1 LNPFQQEEQAL
12 PGKSIIGAWAG
23 VIAGLA
29 LVVLSASILYGV
41 ALRMFG
47 IEDIWSFDLDIFVM
61 IWFGMVGAAYTAH
74 LDSHVTAGIA
84 LERRWT
90 RAAGTLRIVRF
101 ILTAIYLLALV
112 FFGVIL
118 TWQSFESHTTTW
130 DLALWPEWIA
140 QAAVPVGAFAWLAVI
155 LSRLIDTLRSR

>member
-1 LNPFQQEEQAL
+1 LDPFGQDDQAL
-12 PGKSIIGAWAG
+12 PGKSIVGAWSG

-41 ALRMFG
+41 TLRMLG
-47 IEDIWSFDLDIFVM
+47 LEDIWSFDLDIFVM

-101 ILTAIYLLALV
+101 TLTAIYLLALV
-112 FFGVIL
+112 LFGVIL

-130 DLALWPEWIA
+130 DLALWPEWVA
-140 QAAVPVGAFAWLAVI
+140 QAAVPVGALAWLIVI
-155 LSRLIDTLRSR
+155 LSRLVDALRNR

>member
-1 LNPFQQEEQAL
+1 MDPFGQDAQTL
-12 PGKSIIGAWAG
+12 PGKSVVGAWSG

-29 LVVLSASILYGV
+29 LVILSASILYGV
-41 ALRMFG
+41 TLRMLG

-90 RAAGTLRIVRF
+90 RAAGTLRILRF
-101 ILTAIYLLALV
+101 ILTAIYLLALA

-118 TWQSFESHTTTW
+118 TWQSFQSHTTTW
-130 DLALWPEWIA
+130 DLALWPEWVA
-140 QAAVPVGAFAWLAVI
+140 QAAVPVGALAWLAVI
-155 LSRLIDTLRSR
+155 LRRLIDALRSR